1 MLFKLSLKNV
11 RKSLKDYAV
20 YFATLTVGVAVFYI
34 FNAVETQAAMLNVM
48 QKSGDFTKMLS
59 GMLSGVSVLVSL
71 ILGFLVIYA
80 SRFLMKRRKK
90 EFGTYLLLGL
100 GKWKVSMILFWETLL
115 IGGCSLAVGL
125 LTGVVLSQFM
135 SLFVA
140 NLFAADMTAFRFL
153 FSRTACEK
161 TIIHFVIIYLVMLL
175 FQTFEIGK
183 CRLVTFFHAKGKS
196 EEIKMRNLWVC
207 ILVFVSAAGML
218 AYAYYQVT
226 GNVENLHSAKDIFSL
241 IVMGIV
247 STFLI
252 FWSVSGI
259 VCKLVSLFENYYY
272 KGLHAFIFRQL
283 VSKINTTVCIMSVIS
298 LMLFLT
304 ICVLSCSLSVK
315 NSMDSMREQLT
326 PVDIVIHKR
335 ISLADGESE
344 QIITD
349 ALGLGGFS
357 YNEYTKE
364 QLEGLPLSIKEVYG
378 EMEIDLSRYFTREE
392 NFYVYRIP
400 GMTIGDLF
408 EKMGEDMTESEVW
421 FYMNKA
427 LRLVKVSDYN
437 RLMDLSGK
445 ERVKLSAG
453 EYMVM
458 ANLPDMVKAWNL
470 FLQADIPLT
479 VSGNTLY
486 PASNACGEG
495 FLDMAANYNEHGFIV
510 VPDEAVSE
518 MNPVYEYLAANYN
531 GKSKEEKREIEKIVT
546 LQDVYEYPESYST
559 WVGSNTKIDVTDAGM
574 GIGGIITFLGLY
586 LGIVFLLSSAVVLA
600 LKELSEYAD
609 NIERYQILRR
619 LGTDEKMINR
629 TLLGQIGI
637 FFGIPLILALVHSI
651 FGIRF
656 LLYQLR
662 NFGREGLLSSVLETI
677 ALFLVIYGGYF
688 ALTYACSKNIIK
700 DKMVS

>member
-11 RKSLKDYAV
+11 KKSFKDYAV
-20 YFATLTVGVAVFYI
+20 YFATLTVGVAVFYV
-34 FNAVETQAAMLNVM
+34 FNAVETQAVMLNVM

-59 GMLSGVSVLVSL
+59 GMLSGVSILVSL
-71 ILGFLVIYA
+71 ILGFLVVYA

-140 NLFAADMTAFRFL
+140 NLFAADMTVFKFL

-175 FQTFEIGK
+175 FQTFEIGR

-196 EEIKMRNLWVC
+196 EEIKMRNPWVC
-207 ILVFVSAAGML
+207 ILVFVIAAGML

-226 GNVENLHSAKDIFSL
+226 GNVENLHSAKAIFSL
-241 IVMGIV
+241 IIMGIV
-247 STFLI
+247 STFLL
-252 FWSVSGI
+252 FWSISGFAF
-259 VCKLVSLFENYYY
+259 KLVSIFEKYYY
-272 KGLHAFIFRQL
+272 KGLHAFMFRQL
-283 VSKINTTVCIMSVIS
+283 ASKINTTVCIMSVIS

-315 NSMDSMREQLT
+315 NSMDSMREHLT
-326 PVDIVIHKR
+326 PVDIIIHKR
-335 ISLADGESE
+335 ISLEDGESE
-344 QIITD
+344 EIMTD
-349 ALGLGGFS
+349 ALGMGGFS

-364 QLEGLPLSIKEVYG
+364 QLEGLPLSIKETYG
-378 EMEIDLSRYFTREE
+378 AMEIDLSRYFTREE
-392 NFYVYRIP
+392 NFYVYSIP

-421 FYMNKA
+421 FYMNKV

-437 RLMDLSGK
+437 RLMALSGK
-445 ERVKLSAG
+445 KGVKLSAD

-486 PASNACGEG
+486 PAGNACREG
-495 FLDMAANYNEHGFIV
+495 FLVMAANYTEHGFIV

-559 WVGSNTKIDVTDAGM
+559 WVSLNTKIDVTDAGM

-619 LGTDEKMINR
+619 LGTDEKIINR

-637 FFGIPLILALVHSI
+637 FFGTPLILALVHSV

-662 NFGREGLLSSVLETI
+662 TFGREGLLSSVLETI
-677 ALFLVIYGGYF
+677 AVLLIIYGGYF

-700 DKMVS
+700 DKRAS